1 MRLGACRRGLPRAR
15 SSAYVFDTDN
25 QAHTHTDRQTDR
37 QTQSE
42 NARSVKGEKVDS
54 R

>member
-37 QTQSE
+37 QTDT
-42 NARSVKGEKVDS
+42 K
-54 R
+54 

>member
-37 QTQSE
+37 QTD
-42 NARSVKGEKVDS
+42 RHKVRMRDQ
-54 R
+54 